1 MLEGSR
7 LEGNSNNKNFGATA
21 MRQLSMIA
29 FVGIMVLPVAS
40 CGNSGEDI
48 NSTASLP
55 QEAQTAPAA
64 EPFAKPTVTPQ
75 SPIAVPSP
83 GLIQPTNA
91 NQRAKQ
97 VQTGRQDPFA
107 GLFLQTRPSSA
118 GGSASQV
125 ASQPSSSSNT
135 ATPSPST
142 PSATGNGGS
151 SARNAGSPPGGASS
165 NGNTGSPPV
174 AQDDSI
180 PFPPPDE
187 GSFPPPLPSIP
198 EPELARKVAVS
209 GVVQIGEQLQA
220 IVQVPNE
227 GTSRY
232 VRVGQRLSNGE
243 ILVKRIEMSP
253 GIEPVVILE
262 QYGVEVS
269 KAIGE
274 QSVESDAPDTT
285 TPTPTQP
292 PEAEVEEPEPASSP
306 EVTSP
311 PTPPSPPEGPEPAS
325 SPEVTSPTPPAAS
338 PVPVPIT
345 PPAVP
350 NTTPVPSPPAFTPGP
365 GEF

>member
-1 MLEGSR
+1 MLESSGLAGISD
-7 LEGNSNNKNFGATA
+7 NKSFGARA
-21 MRQLSMIA
+21 MRQLSAIA
-29 FVGIMVLPVAS
+29 FVGMIVLPIAS

-48 NSTASLP
+48 NTASLP
-55 QEAQTAPAA
+55 QEAPAR
-64 EPFAKPTVTPQ
+64 EPFTKPIAPQ
-75 SPIAVPSP
+75 SPPSAVPSP
-83 GLIQPTNA
+83 VLIQPTNA

-107 GLFLQTRPSSA
+107 GLFLQTAPRS
-118 GGSASQV
+118 SQV
-125 ASQPSSSSNT
+125 ASQPSSPSN
-135 ATPSPST
+135 APAPSPAS
-142 PSATGNGGS
+142 NGGS
-151 SARNAGSPPGGASS
+151 AGSEQNAEPNAGSQPGGGANS
-165 NGNTGSPPV
+165 NGNIGSPPI

-274 QSVESDAPDTT
+274 QTAESDASDTT
-285 TPTPTQP
+285 TPSPTPP
-292 PEAEVEEPEPASSP
+292 PEAEVEVEEPEPVPSP

-311 PTPPSPPEGPEPAS
+311 APPIG
-325 SPEVTSPTPPAAS
+325 T
-338 PVPVPIT
+338 PVPVPVPVA
-345 PPAVP
+345 PPTVP
-350 NTTPVPSPPAFTPGP
+350 NGTPNATPIPSPPPFTPGP

>member
-1 MLEGSR
+1 MLEDSG
-7 LEGNSNNKNFGATA
+7 LEGNSDSNKSFRVKA
-21 MRQLSMIA
+21 MRELSTIA
-29 FVGIMVLPVAS
+29 FVGTILLPIAS
-40 CGNSGEDI
+40 CGNSGEDT

-55 QEAQTAPAA
+55 QQAPAPAA
-64 EPFAKPTVTPQ
+64 EPFTKPTVAPQ
-75 SPIAVPSP
+75 SPTVVVPSP
-83 GLIQPTNA
+83 VLIQPTNG
-91 NQRAKQ
+91 NQRAQQ
-97 VQTGRQDPFA
+97 VQTGREDPFA
-107 GLFLQTRPSSA
+107 GLFLRTAPRT
-118 GGSASQV
+118 SQV
-125 ASQPSSSSNT
+125 ASQPS
-135 ATPSPST
+135 TPSST
-142 PSATGNGGS
+142 PAPSPPAPSPAGNGGS
-151 SARNAGSPPGGASS
+151 AGSEQNTTPNGGSQPGGGANS
-165 NGNTGSPPV
+165 NGNNGNPPI
-174 AQDDSI
+174 AQEDSI

-274 QSVESDAPDTT
+274 QTAESDATDAT
-285 TPTPTQP
+285 TPSPTPPP
-292 PEAEVEEPEPASSP
+292 PEAEVEEPEEPVPSP

-311 PTPPSPPEGPEPAS
+311 APPVG
-325 SPEVTSPTPPAAS
+325 T
-338 PVPVPIT
+338 PVPVPVA
-345 PPAVP
+345 PPTVP
-350 NTTPVPSPPAFTPGP
+350 NATPIPSPPPFTRGP